1 MIEFDS
7 EVSQRAEKIKFH
19 SSQQVSKKKDWSLQM
34 VLFVKFVKNLF
45 MNICTQIGLLILKS
59 KEPKELKD
67 AIKDYLKV
75 CKDMI

>member
-7 EVSQRAEKIKFH
+7 VVSLRAEKIKFH
-19 SSQQVSKKKDWSLQM
+19 SSQQLSKKKDGSVQLVFICKGWKELIYE
-34 VLFVKFVKNLF
+34 F
-45 MNICTQIGLLILKS
+45 MHPDWLGHIKI

-67 AIKDYLKV
+67 AVKDYLKV